1 MKLALA
7 GSDVAMGGASHRG
20 GGGATTLEP
29 VGDDVTAAAGASGG
43 DVFASTLAGLLVTT
57 EGETGAIETAT
68 ETTIQS
74 SSRHAKAPPTMRRA
88 IAKRKRLAL
97 DKALTSSAEAPSAIK
112 NLSSAALASPR
123 ETCTDQ
129 SINQSISANERRR
142 RRRRRRAR
150 SGSSGIAN
158 KCISK

>member
-29 VGDDVTAAAGASGG
+29 VGDVTAAAGATHG

-57 EGETGAIETAT
+57 EGLETGAIETAT

-97 DKALTSSAEAPSAIK
+97 DKALAH
-112 NLSSAALASPR
+112 L
-123 ETCTDQ
+123 
-129 SINQSISANERRR
+129 ERRGAKR
-142 RRRRRRAR
+142 DKKSLKRGAR
-150 SGSSGIAN
+150 VAARDVY
-158 KCISK
+158 

>member
-29 VGDDVTAAAGASGG
+29 VGGDVTAAAGATHG

-57 EGETGAIETAT
+57 EGLETGAIETAT
-68 ETTIQS
+68 ETTTQS

-97 DKALTSSAEAPSAIK
+97 DKALAH
-112 NLSSAALASPR
+112 L
-123 ETCTDQ
+123 
-129 SINQSISANERRR
+129 ERRGAKR
-142 RRRRRRAR
+142 DKKSLKRGAR
-150 SGSSGIAN
+150 VAARDVY
-158 KCISK
+158 

>member
-29 VGDDVTAAAGASGG
+29 VGDDVTAAAGATHG

-68 ETTIQS
+68 ETTTQS

-97 DKALTSSAEAPSAIK
+97 DKALAH
-112 NLSSAALASPR
+112 L
-123 ETCTDQ
+123 
-129 SINQSISANERRR
+129 ERRGAKR
-142 RRRRRRAR
+142 DKKSLKRGAR
-150 SGSSGIAN
+150 VAA
-158 KCISK
+158 KDVY

>member
-29 VGDDVTAAAGASGG
+29 VGDVTAAAGASGG

-68 ETTIQS
+68 ETTTQS

-97 DKALTSSAEAPSAIK
+97 DKALAH
-112 NLSSAALASPR
+112 L
-123 ETCTDQ
+123 
-129 SINQSISANERRR
+129 ERRGAKR
-142 RRRRRRAR
+142 DKKSLKRGAR
-150 SGSSGIAN
+150 VAA
-158 KCISK
+158 KDVY